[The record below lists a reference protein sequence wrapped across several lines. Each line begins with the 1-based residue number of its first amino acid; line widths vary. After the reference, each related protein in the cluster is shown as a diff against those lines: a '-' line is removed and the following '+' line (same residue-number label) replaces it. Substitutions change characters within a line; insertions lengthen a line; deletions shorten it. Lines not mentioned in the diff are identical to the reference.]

1 VETEETDASEETEAR
16 DADDIEASVSVG
28 VGVLE
33 DVVPR
38 DIDTAGVVV
47 GVEGVEE
54 EFPVSRVAVVD
65 DGDD

>member
-1 VETEETDASEETEAR
+1 METEETDASEETEAR

-54 EFPVSRVAVVD
+54 FPVSRVAVVD